1 MKLDNEFTVGVPIE
15 QAWAVLTDLE
25 LIAPCMPGAQLT
37 GVTDGVYSGKVK
49 IKVGPVSA
57 EYAGT
62 AQFSVKDETEY
73 RAVIDARGRDSRGN
87 GNATAVISA
96 QLQPGGET
104 TVVSVSTDLT
114 IAGRIAQFGSG
125 MIKEVSAK
133 LLGQFVTCL
142 EGKLSEGAVSGAG
155 SEAAASSPAV
165 SSAAA
170 TGATTSGSA
179 TSSAATTSAATIS
192 AATSSAATSSA
203 ATTSAASTSGTAN
216 ATSTASTASTGSTPS
231 TAVTTSTADATSN
244 SAHPADRA
252 AGTVPAPA
260 AANSLGASGPEPA
273 ALDLMSVA
281 GRAIAKRLVPLVV
294 ALIVLAVIIYLIV
307 R

>member
-1 MKLDNEFTVGVPIE
+1 MRLDNEFTVGVPVE

-37 GVTDGVYSGKVK
+37 GVTDGVYTGKVK
-49 IKVGPVSA
+49 IKVGPVTA

-62 AQFSVKDETEY
+62 AQFSVKDETAY

-96 QLQPGGET
+96 QLQPAGAS
-104 TVVSVSTDLT
+104 TVVTVSTDLT

-142 EGKLSEGAVSGAG
+142 EGKLSGGAVTG
-155 SEAAASSPAV
+155 AAAARAPVGTTSTAGGAAP

-170 TGATTSGSA
+170 STVSDGVHGTGAAPAAGGSP
-179 TSSAATTSAATIS
+179 SDSA
-192 AATSSAATSSA
+192 
-203 ATTSAASTSGTAN
+203 AASTAGDGGQGTGA
-216 ATSTASTASTGSTPS
+216 AT
-231 TAVTTSTADATSN
+231 
-244 SAHPADRA
+244 
-252 AGTVPAPA
+252 A
-260 AANSLGASGPEPA
+260 AAVAPVSAAGPEPA
-273 ALDLMSVA
+273 ALDLMGVA
-281 GRAIAKRLVPLVV
+281 GAAVYKRLVPLVIGLV
-294 ALIVLAVIIYLIV
+294 VLAVVIYLIV

>member
-49 IKVGPVSA
+49 IKVGPVTA

-62 AQFSVKDETEY
+62 AQFSVKEETTY

-96 QLQPGGET
+96 QLEPAGESAAGAST
-104 TVVSVSTDLT
+104 RVSVSTDLT

-142 EGKLSEGAVSGAG
+142 EGKLSAGAVSGAASTADTARTAG
-155 SEAAASSPAV
+155 TANSASPSGTASDGGQAPASVAASSGAVGNAESTSEATSSTPASAAGAAAS
-165 SSAAA
+165 
-170 TGATTSGSA
+170 GQ
-179 TSSAATTSAATIS
+179 
-192 AATSSAATSSA
+192 
-203 ATTSAASTSGTAN
+203 
-216 ATSTASTASTGSTPS
+216 
-231 TAVTTSTADATSN
+231 D
-244 SAHPADRA
+244 
-252 AGTVPAPA
+252 
-260 AANSLGASGPEPA
+260 PEPA

-281 GRAIAKRLVPLVV
+281 GASIYKRLVPLVV
-294 ALIVLAVIIYLIV
+294 GLIVLAIVIYLLV

>member
-37 GVTDGVYSGKVK
+37 GVTDGVYTGKVK
-49 IKVGPVSA
+49 IKVGPVTA

-62 AQFSVKDETEY
+62 AQFSVKDETAH

-96 QLQPGGET
+96 QLEPAGGT
-104 TVVSVSTDLT
+104 TRVSVSTDLT

-142 EGKLSEGAVSGAG
+142 EGKLSSGADGQALVIGAGG
-155 SEAAASSPAV
+155 SGAA
-165 SSAAA
+165 
-170 TGATTSGSA
+170 G
-179 TSSAATTSAATIS
+179 SAATTSVS
-192 AATSSAATSSA
+192 A
-203 ATTSAASTSGTAN
+203 
-216 ATSTASTASTGSTPS
+216 STASTAST
-231 TAVTTSTADATSN
+231 TAGDSGERSGQ
-244 SAHPADRA
+244 A
-252 AGTVPAPA
+252 AGTVTAPATGVSGQEAATEPSAAAAGSGAAASGVPAPGAQAGA
-260 AANSLGASGPEPA
+260 ASLAASGPEPA

-281 GRAIAKRLVPLVV
+281 GAAIYKRLVPL
-294 ALIVLAVIIYLIV
+294 AIGLIVLAIIIYLLV

>member
-37 GVTDGVYSGKVK
+37 GVTDGVYTGKVK

-62 AQFSVKDETEY
+62 AQFSVKEETAY

-96 QLQPGGET
+96 QLQPAGAT
-104 TVVSVSTDLT
+104 TMVSVSTDLT

-142 EGKLSEGAVSGAG
+142 EGKLSAGAI
-155 SEAAASSPAV
+155 SEAAASVASDGGREAGPVAGTPPV
-165 SSAAA
+165 AAA
-170 TGATTSGSA
+170 
-179 TSSAATTSAATIS
+179 
-192 AATSSAATSSA
+192 
-203 ATTSAASTSGTAN
+203 AS
-216 ATSTASTASTGSTPS
+216 P
-231 TAVTTSTADATSN
+231 
-244 SAHPADRA
+244 PRA
-252 AGTVPAPA
+252 A
-260 AANSLGASGPEPA
+260 GPEPA

-281 GRAIAKRLVPLVV
+281 GRAIYKRLAPLVV
-294 ALIVLAVIIYLIV
+294 GLIVLVVIIY
-307 R
+307 

>member
-37 GVTDGVYSGKVK
+37 GVTDGVYTGKVK
-49 IKVGPVSA
+49 IKVGPVTA

-62 AQFSVKDETEY
+62 AQFSVKEETGY

-87 GNATAVISA
+87 GNATAIISA
-96 QLQPGGET
+96 HLQPVGQA

-125 MIKEVSAK
+125 MIKEISAK
-133 LLGQFVTCL
+133 LLGQFTDCL
-142 EGKLSEGAVSGAG
+142 ESKLSAGLAGTMSTAETADAGGAPEGSTLAAG
-155 SEAAASSPAV
+155 PV
-165 SSAAA
+165 
-170 TGATTSGSA
+170 
-179 TSSAATTSAATIS
+179 
-192 AATSSAATSSA
+192 
-203 ATTSAASTSGTAN
+203 
-216 ATSTASTASTGSTPS
+216 STASTASTT
-231 TAVTTSTADATSN
+231 TAPTEADSASPVGGTSPASAPIAVGAAPTAG
-244 SAHPADRA
+244 P
-252 AGTVPAPA
+252 AGTVGTGGTSAV
-260 AANSLGASGPEPA
+260 STSSSSGPEPV

-281 GRAIAKRLVPLVV
+281 GRAILKRLAPLIVGLV
-294 ALIVLAVIIYLIV
+294 VLAVIIYLIV

>member
-1 MKLDNEFTVGVPIE
+1 MKLENEFTVGVPVGE
-15 QAWAVLTDLE
+15 AWGVLTDLE

-37 GVTDGVYSGKVK
+37 GVNDGVYTGKVK

-62 AQFSVKDETEY
+62 ARFAEKDEETY

-96 QLQPGGET
+96 QLVPDGERT
-104 TVVSVSTDLT
+104 RVTVTTDLT

-133 LLGQFVTCL
+133 LLGQFVECL
-142 EGKLSEGAVSGAG
+142 EGRLGGGLAAVDGLSAAPASAPAPAG
-155 SEAAASSPAV
+155 SASAAAVAPEGSANMAAAASS
-165 SSAAA
+165 
-170 TGATTSGSA
+170 
-179 TSSAATTSAATIS
+179 
-192 AATSSAATSSA
+192 
-203 ATTSAASTSGTAN
+203 
-216 ATSTASTASTGSTPS
+216 
-231 TAVTTSTADATSN
+231 
-244 SAHPADRA
+244 
-252 AGTVPAPA
+252 
-260 AANSLGASGPEPA
+260 PEPA

-281 GRAIAKRLVPLVV
+281 GGAIYKRLLPVAAGLVV
-294 ALIVLAVIIYLIV
+294 LGVVIYLIV

>member
-37 GVTDGVYSGKVK
+37 GVNDDVYTGKVK
-49 IKVGPVSA
+49 IKVGPVTA

-62 AQFSVKDETEY
+62 ARFTEKDQSSY

-87 GNATAVISA
+87 GNANAVISA
-96 QLQPGGET
+96 QLQPAATGT
-104 TVVSVSTDLT
+104 QVNVSTDLT

-133 LLGQFVTCL
+133 LLGQFVDCL
-142 EGKLSEGAVSGAG
+142 EGKLAAG
-155 SEAAASSPAV
+155 EAAPAGQPAGEEPAADSNGTV
-165 SSAAA
+165 IAETSLVDSKQSLQDHETQGTAAA
-170 TGATTSGSA
+170 AE
-179 TSSAATTSAATIS
+179 AAT
-192 AATSSAATSSA
+192 
-203 ATTSAASTSGTAN
+203 
-216 ATSTASTASTGSTPS
+216 P
-231 TAVTTSTADATSN
+231 
-244 SAHPADRA
+244 
-252 AGTVPAPA
+252 
-260 AANSLGASGPEPA
+260 

-281 GRAIAKRLVPLVV
+281 GGAIYKRLVPLVV
-294 ALIVLAVIIYLIV
+294 GVIVLAVIIYLIV

>member
-37 GVTDGVYSGKVK
+37 GVTGDVYTGKVK
-49 IKVGPVSA
+49 IKVGPVTA

-62 AQFSVKDETEY
+62 AQFSVKDETVY

-96 QLQPGGET
+96 QLEPADGST
-104 TVVSVSTDLT
+104 RVSVSTDLT

-142 EGKLSEGAVSGAG
+142 EGKLSAGAVSQAVANGTVGSGAAG
-155 SEAAASSPAV
+155 SAATTSEPASTASASNTGSAAGTASDGVQAAATVTASATGVASQAAATEP
-165 SSAAA
+165 SAAA
-170 TGATTSGSA
+170 TGPGP
-179 TSSAATTSAATIS
+179 AATA
-192 AATSSAATSSA
+192 
-203 ATTSAASTSGTAN
+203 
-216 ATSTASTASTGSTPS
+216 
-231 TAVTTSTADATSN
+231 
-244 SAHPADRA
+244 
-252 AGTVPAPA
+252 VPAPSAEAGA
-260 AANSLGASGPEPA
+260 APLAASGPEPA
-273 ALDLMSVA
+273 ALNLMSVA
-281 GRAIAKRLVPLVV
+281 GRAIFKRLAPL
-294 ALIVLAVIIYLIV
+294 AIGLIVLAVIIYLIV

>member
-1 MKLDNEFTVGVPIE
+1 MKLDNEFTVGVPVE

-37 GVTDGVYSGKVK
+37 GVTDGVYTGKVK
-49 IKVGPVSA
+49 IKVGPVTA

-62 AQFSVKDETEY
+62 ARFSVKDETAY

-96 QLQPGGET
+96 QLQPGAGS
-104 TVVSVSTDLT
+104 TVVTVSTDLT

-142 EGKLSEGAVSGAG
+142 EGKLSAGAVTG
-155 SEAAASSPAV
+155 AAAADAPV
-165 SSAAA
+165 STLSAGDGAALPSAA
-170 TGATTSGSA
+170 
-179 TSSAATTSAATIS
+179 
-192 AATSSAATSSA
+192 
-203 ATTSAASTSGTAN
+203 
-216 ATSTASTASTGSTPS
+216 ASTASDGGQG
-231 TAVTTSTADATSN
+231 TS
-244 SAHPADRA
+244 A
-252 AGTVPAPA
+252 APAPA
-260 AANSLGASGPEPA
+260 TSPAPVAASLSAPRPEPA

-281 GRAIAKRLVPLVV
+281 GRAIYKRLVPLVV
-294 ALIVLAVIIYLIV
+294 GLIVLAVVIYLIV